1 MDKQKEANKDIVVGT
16 IEFKFSL
23 TSDEANEVVNNPRG
37 ECARKL
43 KHYLNSILKEVAKK
57 TLQKLNETVDK

>member
-1 MDKQKEANKDIVVGT
+1 MDEQIGINKNMVVGT

-23 TSDEANEVVNNPRG
+23 TSDEANEVINNPRG